1 MWLCG
6 GRKNARNSAIR
17 CGSNGQ
23 SILFLQ
29 ASTPASSPP
38 TYKNDPAL
46 AFGNNVDGDSLL
58 HQFGSPQL
66 LQPMASVE
74 PKEHRK
80 LCCEEGCKSPARA
93 LGRCKRHGGS
103 KRCSSPGCDKSV
115 QTRGLCIRHVAHV
128 AKIADVRELH
138 RAMTNAGCTAILCRK
153 HGGGIKCCIA
163 GCDKWAQRKGMCTKH
178 VKELLS
184 SDDMAKNPSRNS
196 STTASAVTASYQVPR
211 RAVEYFCTIKGVVVR
226 DMH

>member
-1 MWLCG
+1 MPQPGYRPTNQC
-6 GRKNARNSAIR
+6 
-17 CGSNGQ
+17 Q
-23 SILFLQ
+23 LQ
-29 ASTPASSPP
+29 ADFPTVPNTIPP
-38 TYKNDPAL
+38 LPL
-46 AFGNNVDGDSLL
+46 SFILS
-58 HQFGSPQL
+58 Q

-138 RAMTNAGCTAILCRK
+138 RAMTNAGCTAVDV
-153 HGGGIKCCIA
+153 HA
-163 GCDKWAQRKGMCTKH
+163 VQQAAKG
-178 VKELLS
+178 EL
-184 SDDMAKNPSRNS
+184 
-196 STTASAVTASYQVPR
+196 
-211 RAVEYFCTIKGVVVR
+211 I
-226 DMH
+226 